1 MKLDVNGM
9 AEWRRRKL
17 LCHTWAKRRWA
28 GLLNRGR
35 REHGMQEVVCAHLV
49 RKSAGVAIFRKTPA
63 AAGGGKIRKEKTSLS
78 FSLFLI
84 SPKKKHKCCCSYNTT
99 TSCRNSCRRRV
110 RRYIWCV
117 LVARPAKDAL
127 HRLAAAAREETN
139 VGRWNNAFLL
149 PSPTPPLSLLSSLA
163 LLLSYHAENM
173 HHATEVWICKHCTT
187 IWTNGWNVIG

>member
-35 REHGMQEVVCAHLV
+35 REHGMQEVVCTHLV

-63 AAGGGKIRKEKTSLS
+63 AGGGKDKKRRRLSLS
-78 FSLFLI
+78 VFFWSL
-84 SPKKKHKCCCSYNTT
+84 PKKTTCCCSYNTT

-139 VGRWNNAFLL
+139 VGRWNNVCFPL
-149 PSPTPPLSLLSSLA
+149 PHPHSLCSQASPCCYLT
-163 LLLSYHAENM
+163 M
-173 HHATEVWICKHCTT
+173 QRTCTMLRRCEYAST
-187 IWTNGWNVIG
+187 AQPFGQMDGMS